1 MAASMPA
8 ARISCQTPRHRPQS
22 KTVRG
27 EAGNLYACSCSARRC
42 CLALLCDADRAP
54 FLFLCFPYLC
64 AGPRADPDTH
74 VRRTYRRSPPAP
86 AATSMRTAGKESAP
100 RTRLSARSGKLPYRS
115 VCYVWLPCTAVK
127 VSVLVSSS
135 MCVPTHV
142 SNASE
147 SPLSVVS
154 ADVQVTCA

>member
-1 MAASMPA
+1 MPA

-22 KTVRG
+22 KPCAGRRVICTLVHALRAAVVLLSSAMPIARLFVPLFSLSLRG
-27 EAGNLYACSCSARRC
+27 SPRRSRYARAPYVPPFPSRARRHIH
-42 CLALLCDADRAP
+42 ADR
-54 FLFLCFPYLC
+54 
-64 AGPRADPDTH
+64 
-74 VRRTYRRSPPAP
+74 
-86 AATSMRTAGKESAP
+86 GKESAP

-127 VSVLVSSS
+127 VSVLVSVS
-135 MCVPTHV
+135 MCMPTHV